1 VEWQAGGRVL
11 VCRATKEAAALG
23 ALELVD
29 MKPDDH
35 AAAKTAPA
43 AAPRTKPP
51 SHAEDELLSS
61 WEGEVDGRVL
71 RLARRILAST
81 TTRLEKMAAADR
93 QREGAA
99 AIQSCVKELNVL
111 DAKNDNFIQTIEAED
126 LHAAIGVIA
135 ERFGIQ
141 GWEEIVDR
149 VRDW

>member
-1 VEWQAGGRVL
+1 
-11 VCRATKEAAALG
+11 
-23 ALELVD
+23 
-29 MKPDDH
+29 
-35 AAAKTAPA
+35 
-43 AAPRTKPP
+43 
-51 SHAEDELLSS
+51 
-61 WEGEVDGRVL
+61 
-71 RLARRILAST
+71 
-81 TTRLEKMAAADR
+81 MAAADR

>member
-1 VEWQAGGRVL
+1 
-11 VCRATKEAAALG
+11 
-23 ALELVD
+23 

-43 AAPRTKPP
+43 AAPRKKPP

-61 WEGEVDGRVL
+61 WEGEIDGRVL
-71 RLARRILAST
+71 RLARRMLAST
-81 TTRLEKMAAADR
+81 TTRLEKMTAADR

-99 AIQSCVKELNVL
+99 AIESCVKELNVL